1 MLGAK
6 LYEYEQALPS
16 WVQIPNNSRTLSNQR
31 LVSCYMPAMYFLL
44 NIENFEMVEWFILL
58 LESWRT
64 ILHVSNKGKIRLE
77 IADAYI

>member
-1 MLGAK
+1 MQYMYNCCIPICCDSSLYMLGAK

-44 NIENFEMVEWFILL
+44 NIENFEMVE
-58 LESWRT
+58 
-64 ILHVSNKGKIRLE
+64 
-77 IADAYI
+77 

>member
-44 NIENFEMVEWFILL
+44 NIENFEMVE
-58 LESWRT
+58 
-64 ILHVSNKGKIRLE
+64 
-77 IADAYI
+77 